1 MTSTGKKKKEQ
12 RSRRIY
18 LHPNRRIKMKIGT
31 EERRR
36 RQKKNVRHQINTTIK
51 KQQLAREK
59 GKNRDHKE
67 YINLQSN
74 EESK

>member
-12 RSRRIY
+12 RTQRMYTYI
-18 LHPNRRIKMKIGT
+18 LMKNQNEIGT

-51 KQQLAREK
+51 KQQLARERK
-59 GKNRDHKE
+59 K
-67 YINLQSN
+67 Q
-74 EESK
+74 

>member
-1 MTSTGKKKKEQ
+1 MTSTGKREKKEQ

-18 LHPNRRIKMKIGT
+18 LHPIMKNQNEIGT

-51 KQQLAREK
+51 KQQMARERK
-59 GKNRDHKE
+59 K
-67 YINLQSN
+67 
-74 EESK
+74 